1 MLKTPW
7 NKELPKIKSGENFSK
22 IGRLVAWQ
30 LSAVVLLT
38 RNAHTEFKK
47 KTNLEAAK
55 LKKRSISDLSL

>member
-7 NKELPKIKSGENFSK
+7 NKELPKKKKSGENFSK

-30 LSAVVLLT
+30 LSAVVLT

-47 KTNLEAAK
+47 KNNLEAAK